1 MRRIIFSEK
10 KLNNRGENI
19 VEVMVAFIVLL
30 IVLAL
35 FGSSIVATGNAEKYA
50 NERRTEA
57 DNAMKQLQAKL
68 HGADTSE
75 VSSGPKKSTVVQ
87 SGNLAATRYVTQ
99 DGLVYWVFDNE
110 E

>member
-1 MRRIIFSEK
+1 MIRLSDK
-10 KLNNRGENI
+10 KLKNKGETI

-35 FGSSIVATGNAEKYA
+35 FGSSIVATGNAERYA
-50 NERRTEA
+50 NEKRTEA
-57 DNAMKQLQAKL
+57 DNAMKQLQDRL
-68 HGADTSE
+68 HGGDTSE
-75 VSSGPKKSTVVQ
+75 VSSGAKKSTIVQ

>member
-1 MRRIIFSEK
+1 MRMNIFSDK
-10 KLNNRGENI
+10 KLKNKGETI
-19 VEVMVAFIVLL
+19 VEVMVAFIILL

-35 FGSSIVATGNAEKYA
+35 FGDSIIATGNAEKYA

-68 HGADTSE
+68 SGDGSSE
-75 VSSGPKKSTVVQ
+75 VSSVSTKSINVQ
-87 SGNLAATRYVTQ
+87 SGNIVATSYVTP

-110 E
+110 